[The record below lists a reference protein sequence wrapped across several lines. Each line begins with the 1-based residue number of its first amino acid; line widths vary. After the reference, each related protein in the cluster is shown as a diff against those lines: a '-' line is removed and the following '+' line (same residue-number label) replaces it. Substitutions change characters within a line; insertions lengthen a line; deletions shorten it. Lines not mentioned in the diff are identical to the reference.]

1 MEHLV
6 GELRST
12 LAKMELALATV
23 EEGIVWIN
31 RQGEI
36 LWCNAVFDSLLE
48 RAHIALLGQKI
59 EVVFP
64 LLLQDGHT
72 PCLHHPC
79 RQALKN
85 QVKGRQI
92 YGYRRRKQI
101 YWLEIAWSTFL
112 ERPQVLESLCCV
124 LTIRDITERQR
135 LAVDMAAS
143 QKELAQVRQSNE
155 DLRVLETILDVA
167 LAGYWDWNLLA
178 GEEYLSPAF
187 KQMFGYEDWELP
199 NHSSSWQNLIFP
211 EDLATV
217 EQAFTAHVASRG
229 QVPFSIE
236 ARYRHKNG
244 SVVWVICSGRVIAW
258 DDRGNPLRAVGC
270 HIDITARKE
279 SEERLRRSLK
289 EKEILL
295 KEIHHRVKNN
305 LLVVSSLLGWQG
317 ETLEDPRILQIFE
330 HSQKRIKTLAL
341 IHEKL
346 YRSKDLAR
354 INLADYLE
362 SLVAQ
367 LYASLRDERQ
377 TIDLR
382 LALEPID
389 VNIETAT
396 PCGLIVNELVCNAF
410 EHAFPGGRSGTLQL
424 GLSKNQE
431 GLMILTVE
439 DDGVGF
445 PHCLD
450 ARQTETLG
458 WQLICLLT
466 EQIEGEIRVCSH
478 QGGTGVILSF
488 RELTYHNRLESS

>member
-23 EEGIVWIN
+23 DEAIVWVN
-31 RQGEI
+31 RKGEI

-48 RAHIALLGQKI
+48 RAHIALLGQEI

-72 PCLHHPC
+72 PCLHHPFQ
-79 RQALKN
+79 QALESR
-85 QVKGRQI
+85 VKGRQI
-92 YGYRRRKQI
+92 YGYRRREQI
-101 YWLEIAWSTFL
+101 RWLEIAWSTFL
-112 ERPQVLESLCCV
+112 EHPQALDSLCCV
-124 LTIRDITERQR
+124 LTIRDITESRR
-135 LAVDMAAS
+135 LAVDMAES

-155 DLRVLETILDVA
+155 DLRMLETIFDVA
-167 LAGYWDWNLLA
+167 LAGYWDWNLLT

-187 KQMFGYEDWELP
+187 KKMFGYEDHELP
-199 NHSSSWQNLIFP
+199 NRPSTWENLIFP
-211 EDLATV
+211 EDLAKID
-217 EQAFTAHVASRG
+217 QAFAAHVGSRG
-229 QVPFSIE
+229 QFPFSAE

-244 SVVWVICSGRVIAW
+244 SIVWVICSGRVIAW
-258 DDRGNPLRAVGC
+258 DDQGNPLRAVGC

-279 SEERLRRSLK
+279 SEGKLRRSLR

-305 LLVVSSLLGWQG
+305 LLVVSSLLSWQG

-330 HSQKRIKTLAL
+330 HSQKRVKTLAL

-362 SLVAQ
+362 SLVGQ
-367 LYASLRDERQ
+367 LYASLRDDRQ
-377 TIDLR
+377 AIDLR
-382 LALEPID
+382 LALEPVD

-410 EHAFPGGRSGTLQL
+410 EHAFPEGRSGTLQL
-424 GLSKNQE
+424 GLSQNQE

-439 DDGVGF
+439 DDGVGL
-445 PHCLD
+445 PLCLD
-450 ARQTETLG
+450 VRQTESLG

-466 EQIEGEIRVCSH
+466 EQLEGEISIYSH
-478 QGGTGVILSF
+478 QGGTGVTLSF